1 MYCLTVNLDRVSL
14 SVEDKLVGRAS
25 LDLDVRVIS
34 EDEVQV
40 LEGLSK
46 EETLLNIVEASTVS
60 LVDIVQAREA
70 RAGAA
75 LLVDVVEAS
84 PSHVLVLLVTS
95 DTVRVVDALH
105 GLGAEDVVGNGGP
118 ETSLL
123 VEVLLVG
130 GRGVGGVVGV
140 NPVEDLGTD
149 TRGGL
154 EVGLEVGL
162 GELKTEVDVFL
173 LLEDD
178 TGEDV
183 VAADEAGHFREQS
196 VNGNQ

>member
-1 MYCLTVNLDRVSL
+1 MYCLTVNLDWVSL

-25 LDLDVRVIS
+25 LDLDVGVIS
-34 EDEVQV
+34 EDKVQV

-46 EETLLNIVEASTVS
+46 EETLLDIVEASTVGF
-60 LVDIVQAREA
+60 VDIVQAREA
-70 RAGAA
+70 RASAA

-95 DTVRVVDALH
+95 DPVRVVDALH
-105 GLGAEDVVGNGGP
+105 GLGPEDVVGDGGP
-118 ETSLL
+118 ETGLL

-140 NPVEDLGTD
+140 DPVEDLGTD
-149 TRGGL
+149 TRGSL

-162 GELKTEVDVFL
+162 GELKTEVDVLL

-178 TGEDV
+178 TGEDE
-183 VAADEAGHFREQS
+183 VAADEAGHF
-196 VNGNQ
+196 G

>member
-1 MYCLTVNLDRVSL
+1 MYCLTVNLDWVSL

-25 LDLDVRVIS
+25 LNLNIRVVG

-46 EETLLNIVEASTVS
+46 EETLLYVVKASTIS
-60 LVDIVQAREA
+60 FGDIVQAREA
-70 RAGAA
+70 RASAA
-75 LLVDVVEAS
+75 LLVDVVESS

-95 DTVRVVDALH
+95 NTVRVVDTLH
-105 GLGAEDVVGNGGP
+105 GLGAEDVVGNGCP

-130 GRGVGGVVGV
+130 RRGVGGVVGV
-140 NPVEDLGTD
+140 DPVEDLGANSSS
-149 TRGGL
+149 GL
-154 EVGLEVGL
+154 EVGLEVRL
-162 GELKTEVDVFL
+162 GELETKVDVLL

-178 TGEDV
+178 TGEDK
-183 VAADEAGHFREQS
+183 VAANEAGHFDS
-196 VNGNQ
+196 S